1 MRFGLEP
8 EEKPQPTALGFGRVR
23 GVEIPQTNGMAVMR
37 NLELAESTL
46 LSSLNSF
53 EYKIDDIEKKP
64 AETCRLTH
72 SSGQ

>member
-1 MRFGLEP
+1 MHRYV
-8 EEKPQPTALGFGRVR
+8 ASYLG

-53 EYKIDDIEKKP
+53 EYKIDDIEKNLRK
-64 AETCRLTH
+64 H
-72 SSGQ
+72 VD